1 MGTGFINAQAR
12 MTQAAGEVAMG
23 LTVSDVSI
31 TEQLYVRPPA
41 PPDYLRE
48 KLAILDLARQM
59 SEHPAD
65 VLTRLVSLAQE
76 FCDADSAGISILE
89 SEMEEFRWFALH
101 GTLSVFEGA
110 TTPRDFSPCGICLDR
125 LTPILMANP
134 ERVYPWIRN
143 ANIVVPEVLLV
154 PLTVAKQ
161 ALGTL
166 WIVADDGQRFDAEHA
181 RILTELAAFA
191 GLALQRIQAERKLQQ
206 ALEAQETLTKEM
218 SHRVKN
224 VFAIADALIRT
235 TARSV
240 ETKEELANSL
250 TGRLHAL
257 AEAHALVRRSFDP
270 DNPGKGVDFKEF
282 VKRILSPYAIALDV
296 EGPQVT
302 LGEHATN
309 SFALILHEL
318 ATNSVKYGA
327 VSQGGKISVSWL
339 IDDTLTI
346 TWVELGGPDV
356 TVPDKPGFGSTLVKR
371 SLSAY
376 EGNIDYDWKPEGMVA
391 TITASAAK
399 LSR

>member
-1 MGTGFINAQAR
+1 
-12 MTQAAGEVAMG
+12 MG

-41 PPDYLRE
+41 RPDYLRE
-48 KLAILDLARQM
+48 KLAIQDLARQM
-59 SEHPAD
+59 SEHPAA

-89 SEMEEFRWFALH
+89 PETEEFRWFALH
-101 GTLSVFEGA
+101 GKLSVFEGA
-110 TTPRDFSPCGICLDR
+110 TTPRHFSPCGICLDKCM
-125 LTPILMANP
+125 PVLMANP
-134 ERVYPWIRN
+134 ERVYPWIRD

-166 WIVADDGQRFDAEHA
+166 WIVAEEDQKFDSEHA
-181 RILTELAAFA
+181 RVLTELAAFA

-240 ETKEELANSL
+240 ETKDELANSL

-270 DNPGKGVDFKEF
+270 DNPGKGVDFEEF

-296 EGPQVT
+296 KGPPVT

-339 IDDTLTI
+339 IDDRLTI
-346 TWVELGGPDV
+346 TWVESGGPDV

>member
-1 MGTGFINAQAR
+1 

-23 LTVSDVSI
+23 KTVSDVSI

-41 PPDYLRE
+41 RPDYLRE
-48 KLAILDLARQM
+48 KLAIQDLARQM

-89 SEMEEFRWFALH
+89 PETGEFRWFALH

-110 TTPRDFSPCGICLDR
+110 TTPRHFSPCGICLDKCM
-125 LTPILMANP
+125 PVLMANP
-134 ERVYPWIRN
+134 ERVYPWIRD

-154 PLTVAKQ
+154 PLTVAKE

-166 WIVADDGQRFDAEHA
+166 WIVAEEDQKFDGEHA
-181 RILTELAAFA
+181 RVLTELAGFA

-270 DNPGKGVDFKEF
+270 DNPGKGVDFEEF
-282 VKRILSPYAIALDV
+282 VKRILSPYAIALELD
-296 EGPQVT
+296 GPQVT

-327 VSQGGKISVSWL
+327 VSEGGKISVSWS
-339 IDDTLTI
+339 IGEKLTI
-346 TWVELGGPDV
+346 TWTEAGGPDV
-356 TVPDKPGFGSTLVKR
+356 TKPANTGFGSTLVKR
-371 SLSAY
+371 SLAAFGG
-376 EGNIDYDWKPEGMVA
+376 EIGYDWKPEGMVA
-391 TITASAAK
+391 TITASATK